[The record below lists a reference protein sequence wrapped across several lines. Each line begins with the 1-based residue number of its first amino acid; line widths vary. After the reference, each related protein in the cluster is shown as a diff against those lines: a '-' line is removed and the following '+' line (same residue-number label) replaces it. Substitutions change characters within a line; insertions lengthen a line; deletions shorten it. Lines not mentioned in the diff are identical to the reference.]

1 MEKLMTADDVAN
13 FLGVTRMT
21 VYQLK
26 SRHEIPFLKV
36 GGSLRF
42 EKNAIEKW
50 VEAQMTS
57 SKGE

>member
-1 MEKLMTADDVAN
+1 MTADDVAN
-13 FLGVTRMT
+13 FLSITKMT

-26 SRHEIPFLKV
+26 ARHEIPFLKV